1 MPTTLQRIQNAEVL
15 HSEGAPESLA
25 GRSVQA
31 QRTGLGFSLG
41 LGSRDLLTV
50 SNGDRKL
57 QLYPKVQAMEEA
69 GSAAGRTGSL
79 SSGKA
84 LCRPAALPSSWGEKE
99 AEHGRTFGRKAAHTG
114 H

>member
-1 MPTTLQRIQNAEVL
+1 ML

-25 GRSVQA
+25 GRNVRA

-41 LGSRDLLTV
+41 LRSRDLLIV
-50 SNGDRKL
+50 GNGTRKL

-69 GSAAGRTGSL
+69 SSAAGRTGSL

-84 LCRPAALPSSWGEKE
+84 PP
-99 AEHGRTFGRKAAHTG
+99 
-114 H
+114 

>member
-1 MPTTLQRIQNAEVL
+1 MTTILQRIQNAEVL

-25 GRSVQA
+25 GRSVRA
-31 QRTGLGFSLG
+31 EDRSAFSLG

-79 SSGKA
+79 SSDKA
-84 LCRPAALPSSWGEKE
+84 LRRPAALPSSWGEKE
-99 AEHGRTFGRKAAHTG
+99 VEHGRTLGRKAARTG

>member
-1 MPTTLQRIQNAEVL
+1 M
-15 HSEGAPESLA
+15 
-25 GRSVQA
+25 QA

-41 LGSRDLLTV
+41 LGSRDLLTL

-84 LCRPAALPSSWGEKE
+84 LRRPAALPSSWGEKE
-99 AEHGRTFGRKAAHTG
+99 AVHGRTFGRKAARMG